1 VAGAE
6 HRGYVRLLGI
16 ASLVIAKPQQT
27 LAFGC
32 SFNWCDTVMKYFQIK
47 QSLSIQDRYRL
58 QPFRASIQTIVI
70 VLILGGSATDL
81 RAEPQA
87 QSSTNST
94 SAKIMV
100 LEGKSFAGEL
110 GLKGKPASNTDL
122 VIFNDG
128 RFISEGCQRRC
139 GYTDGKYWVR
149 KEGDQLQV
157 KSETPC
163 LKTDATILWEGVI
176 NGDEIEGTFTWVN
189 KRWYWTFEKEFWF
202 RGKLVETAKKEPSQQ

>member
-1 VAGAE
+1 M
-6 HRGYVRLLGI
+6 I
-16 ASLVIAKPQQT
+16 K
-27 LAFGC
+27 
-32 SFNWCDTVMKYFQIK
+32 FQIK
-47 QSLSIQDRYRL
+47 QSLSIQGRYQL
-58 QPFRASIQTIVI
+58 QQFRASIQTIVI
-70 VLILGGSATDL
+70 VIFLGGSTTDI
-81 RAEPQA
+81 RAEEPQA
-87 QSSTNST
+87 QNSTNST

-110 GLKGKPASNTDL
+110 GLKDKPASNTDL

-139 GYTDGKYWVR
+139 GFTDGEYWVR

-163 LKTDATILWEGVI
+163 LKTDATILWEGVV

-202 RGKLVETAKKEPSQQ
+202 RGKLVETAKNKSTQQ